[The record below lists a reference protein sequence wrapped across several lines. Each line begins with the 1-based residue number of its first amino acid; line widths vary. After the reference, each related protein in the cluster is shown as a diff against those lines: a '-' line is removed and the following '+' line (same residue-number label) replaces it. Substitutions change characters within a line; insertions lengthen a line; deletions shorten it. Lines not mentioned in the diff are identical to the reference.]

1 MIIFTSFSFF
11 DNNNFW
17 DLEWPIDTFYVLY
30 QKEQL
35 SLIENLRK
43 KVNLFV
49 FLTNR
54 MKNNILNDERINNY
68 FKQVLQFKQIETAL
82 NYTFFSQVPL
92 RWNFLSSSKQD
103 FNVEEFYICKNCGA
117 VLFPGESKNSCC
129 RGYPQIKDAVDIGP
143 PPSDVINIFL
153 KNKDKVPNYA
163 RIINYQL
170 RPVIQNAKIH
180 SPNATHSTIFVTGLP
195 YAYDG

>member
-1 MIIFTSFSFF
+1 MCQVKKKLIIFTSFSFF

-82 NYTFFSQVPL
+82 NYTFFH
-92 RWNFLSSSKQD
+92 K
-103 FNVEEFYICKNCGA
+103 Y
-117 VLFPGESKNSCC
+117 
-129 RGYPQIKDAVDIGP
+129 
-143 PPSDVINIFL
+143 
-153 KNKDKVPNYA
+153 
-163 RIINYQL
+163 
-170 RPVIQNAKIH
+170 H
-180 SPNATHSTIFVTGLP
+180 
-195 YAYDG
+195 